1 MRFTGSPCTLSP
13 AAEGFASRRTQDLT
27 QGFFL
32 SLMERETLG
41 EVDQLNGK
49 FRSFLLASFQNY
61 LSVEVQRARCL
72 KRGGAA
78 EFVSLDINDAE
89 DRYLAEQIEY
99 LTPDK
104 HFDAR

>member
-1 MRFTGSPCTLSP
+1 MK
-13 AAEGFASRRTQDLT
+13 
-27 QGFFL
+27 
-32 SLMERETLG
+32 RETLSM
-41 EVDQLNGK
+41 VVQLKGN
-49 FRSFLLASFQNY
+49 FHSVLLASFQNY

-104 HFDAR
+104 HFDAQWAMRLLRQAVTRLRAANNRSGKAPS